1 MSIGKGGFGN
11 PDLVVDGNNVHVTW
25 AGTTPG
31 NNNVYYRASNDGG
44 ATFGTQENIS
54 NSETMS
60 FSPKHRFQA
69 KTLTYIG
76 KNLTGRRITFLLK
89 RV

>member
-1 MSIGKGGFGN
+1 MY
-11 PDLVVDGNNVHVTW
+11 HVTW

-60 FSPKHRFQA
+60 FSPKLQ
-69 KTLTYIG
+69 ISG
-76 KNLTGRRITFLLK
+76 KNVDIILERI
-89 RV
+89 